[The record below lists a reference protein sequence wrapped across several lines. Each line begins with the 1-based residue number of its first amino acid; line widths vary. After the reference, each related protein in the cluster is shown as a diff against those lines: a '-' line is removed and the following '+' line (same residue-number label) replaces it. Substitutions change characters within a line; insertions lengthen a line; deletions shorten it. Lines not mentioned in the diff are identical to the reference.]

1 MTMYEKLPKDPI
13 MLLSFINTQLRD
25 TYTSFEEFA
34 NAYQVNVEETIAVM
48 KSIDYEY
55 DAVVN
60 QFV

>member
-25 TYTSFEEFA
+25 TYASFEEFA
-34 NAYQVNVEETIAVM
+34 NAYQVNAEETIAVM